1 MKKTGFVWFM
11 IVITVLGTLIGI
23 VSTIAEYTGS
33 TAISYTG
40 DPTLGIIGTILNI
53 ITFVIS
59 IIYVLK
65 LNKMATDSIKWTN
78 ITFIS
83 YIVVLVF
90 SIIGI
95 AINTGD
101 LSAGIISNAPMLVIE
116 VVLWI
121 LFYKHLKKVMLRAV

>member
-11 IVITVLGTLIGI
+11 IVITFLGTLIGI
-23 VSTIAEYTGS
+23 VSTLAEYTGS
-33 TAISYTG
+33 TTISYTG
-40 DPTLGIIGTILNI
+40 DPTLGVIGTILNI
-53 ITFVIS
+53 ITIVIS

-65 LNKMATDSIKWTN
+65 LTKMATDSIRWTN

-83 YIVVLVF
+83 YIVVILF

-95 AINTGD
+95 TINTGD
-101 LSAGIISNAPMLVIE
+101 INAGIAINLPTLILE

-121 LFYKHLKKVMLRAV
+121 LFYKHLKKIMVNAV